1 MRSNLTYLMKPV
13 ALLMTVL
20 ASFAGQGQSVS
31 QIITDYNGWWKT
43 SQSSQN
49 PVHPDNHHNLLA
61 FTFSGTTYSTGVN
74 DASLTAHGETF
85 TPGVYQALPLHNVAG
100 TPSGNT
106 KIGLGA
112 MADGVYNGAGAAPSR
127 TLGPYLN
134 DGTNGLDLGTCVANL
149 PAGTMFMSVS
159 NIRPEMIGDGIPD
172 IVVTQIADPSTQYD
186 AYEFT
191 DINGVRVGNSLNIV
205 LTNISPIGTW
215 VADFYEAT
223 GSTILQPGFTQTTR
237 NIRLWAADFSV
248 FGLDASNISD
258 IAYFKINLNG
268 NSDIAFVA
276 YNATTITVQQVLD
289 VQALPQRLRRPESEI
304 VTNAIKLAPN
314 PATNLV
320 RVGHPKAEAGDNI
333 IIFNAAGVPVKQ
345 VALPVHSTQT
355 EVNVSDL
362 PSGSYQVVLTGKSKK
377 MVQRLVVQ
385 H

>member
-223 GSTILQPGFTQTTR
+223 GSTILNLDLRRQPGTYVYGLL
-237 NIRLWAADFSV
+237 ISV
-248 FGLDASNISD
+248 C
-258 IAYFKINLNG
+258 
-268 NSDIAFVA
+268 
-276 YNATTITVQQVLD
+276 
-289 VQALPQRLRRPESEI
+289 
-304 VTNAIKLAPN
+304 
-314 PATNLV
+314 LV
-320 RVGHPKAEAGDNI
+320 
-333 IIFNAAGVPVKQ
+333 
-345 VALPVHSTQT
+345 
-355 EVNVSDL
+355 
-362 PSGSYQVVLTGKSKK
+362 
-377 MVQRLVVQ
+377 
-385 H
+385 